1 MVLATRKALI
11 VVAATALFMVVLRVV
26 GLGFGH
32 ELRLSRWL
40 GRPFLGSTVYFGTWF
55 VFLAT
60 AVFGLGIPYLVV
72 RFVLHQSLRDFG
84 FSLGEARQG
93 VVWLLV
99 LTPAYVLAPLGS
111 AFIGTERYYTYL
123 VEPGFLAPLHV
134 ALHCASYGMFV
145 LGFEGFFRGFLLFGL
160 AQALGNSRGGQWMA
174 VLITAALSAASLIGL
189 PWIFPVSALLAGI
202 PAGFLNLR
210 LRSFVYFG
218 FIHWNIGIWSDVWE
232 ILKLNLA
239 HGMW

>member
-1 MVLATRKALI
+1 MALATRRVLI
-11 VVAATALFMVVLRVV
+11 VLAATALFMVLLFFL

-60 AVFGLGIPYLVV
+60 LLLGLGIPYIVV
-72 RFVLHQSLRDFG
+72 HFVLRQPLQDFG

-93 VVWLLV
+93 VAWLFV
-99 LTPAYVLAPLGS
+99 LTPAYLLLPLGS
-111 AFIGTERYYTYL
+111 AFIGTDRYYTYL
-123 VEPGFLAPLHV
+123 VEPGFLTPAHV
-134 ALHCASYGMFV
+134 ALHSMSYGMFA
-145 LGFEGFFRGFLLFGL
+145 LGFEGLFRGFLLFGL
-160 AQALGNSRGGQWMA
+160 AKALGAWRAGEWVA
-174 VLITAALSAASLIGL
+174 VLVAATLSAGSLVGL
-189 PWIFPVSALLAGI
+189 PWIFPVSALVAGV

-218 FIHWNIGIWSDVWE
+218 LIHWNIGIWSDIWE
-232 ILKLNLA
+232 ILKLNVA
-239 HGMW
+239 HRMW